1 MIIIIF
7 IIIIVIIIIIIIIIF
22 IIIIMGALARWK
34 PQKKAFFC
42 STGWPPEEGMAA
54 SSLGLPA
61 YTGAYTGHKGR
72 FSYVFIWFSYDF
84 HYNYD
89 YFYYNYDYY
98 EYFYYN
104 YCQGLEP

>member
-1 MIIIIF
+1 MFLMIIIIIF

-54 SSLGLPA
+54 SSLGLP
-61 YTGAYTGHKGR
+61 TVNRSLHRTQGA
-72 FSYVFIWFSYDF
+72 VFIC
-84 HYNYD
+84 
-89 YFYYNYDYY
+89 FYMV
-98 EYFYYN
+98 FT
-104 YCQGLEP
+104 